1 MPHTTTDRILNFS
14 AGPATL
20 PEPVLMK
27 AREAIWNIDDSGI
40 GICEHSHRGKVFDR
54 VITEAVAD
62 CREVG
67 GIPDDFEILFLQGGA
82 TMQFAMVP
90 MNFLPDGGVADYV
103 DTGTWASKA
112 IKEAGKVGNVHVAFD
127 GSATEYDHCPS
138 DDELSLTDDAAYLH
152 YCSNNT
158 IKGTQFFHA
167 PTGTGPVIADMSS
180 DMFSKPIDWGRHA
193 MIYAGAQKNLGPAGV
208 VLVILR
214 RELLERCPDDLPLML
229 SYAAQVE
236 KESMLNT
243 PPTFGIYLM
252 GQVFKWILGEGGL
265 SAVADRNQRKAS
277 VIYDAIADR
286 DDLFSPIAREDSR
299 SHMNITFKT
308 GDAETDARFVAEAA
322 EAGMSGLKGH
332 RSVGGIRASVYNAFP
347 EAGCE
352 RLAAFIRGF

>member
-27 AREAIWNIDDSGI
+27 ARDAIWNIEDSGI

-54 VITEAVAD
+54 VINEAVAD

-90 MNFLPDGGVADYV
+90 MNFLPSGGVADYV

-112 IKEAGKVGNVHVAFD
+112 IKEAGKIGNVHLAFD
-127 GSATEYDHCPS
+127 GSASDYDHCPS
-138 DDELSLTDDAAYLH
+138 EDELSLTADASYLH

-158 IKGTQFFHA
+158 IKGTQFYHT

-214 RELLERCPDDLPLML
+214 RDLLERCPDDLPLML

-252 GQVFKWILGEGGL
+252 GQVFKWILTEGGL
-265 SAVADRNQRKAS
+265 STVADRNRRKAA

-286 DDLFSPIAREDSR
+286 ADLFTTIAREDSR
-299 SHMNITFKT
+299 SQMNITFKT
-308 GDAETDARFVAEAA
+308 SDAETDARFVAEATA
-322 EAGMSGLKGH
+322 AGMSGLKGH

-352 RLAAFIRGF
+352 RLASFIRGF